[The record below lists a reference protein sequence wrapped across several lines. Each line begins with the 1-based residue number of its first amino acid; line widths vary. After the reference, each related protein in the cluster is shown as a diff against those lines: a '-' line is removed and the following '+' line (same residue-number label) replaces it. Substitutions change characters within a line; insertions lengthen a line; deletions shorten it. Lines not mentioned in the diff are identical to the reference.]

1 LSHLCD
7 EIDRENLE
15 QGQHIYNILITQWNG
30 KGVP

>member
-15 QGQHIYNILITQWNG
+15 QGQHIYNILITQ
-30 KGVP
+30 